1 MVGLKRI
8 VFIALMVL
16 LCIPV
21 FAASTISYQD
31 MIIAA
36 ADEIAFELNDSD
48 YIVLTDFDTGFE
60 ALTERINTDLQQ
72 RLLKLGRNVLERRDI
87 GSVVSEL
94 EFQTSGLVDDDQ
106 AVSIGHMLGATK
118 IVTGRGRNLIDYYR
132 IEIKMIDVETSEVVL
147 QNSFN
152 IRYDKQ
158 FSAIIDGNQD
168 TVGVHGFYINA
179 LAGIGLDMSMAH
191 EDIVGTGFTPEEKAM
206 VGFMGG
212 IEFGYDFTNLLGLAA
227 GIEIENNGAS
237 YKGSMISHGSVIN
250 YEAVIK
256 YTTMDI
262 PLMFSI
268 TVMERPVKL
277 RIEMGGFISIPVN
290 KAKLSYPGLVENAT
304 SLDIEGINYGIVGG
318 PVLSIPAG
326 FGDIVVNLKY
336 KHELDSLVLKFD
348 ADLDGVSESYKFCS
362 KRVIGLTF
370 GYSISI

>member
-1 MVGLKRI
+1 MKRI
-8 VFIALMVL
+8 ALIITFVFLGISL
-16 LCIPV
+16 
-21 FAASTISYQD
+21 FAASTTSYQE
-31 MIIAA
+31 MIISA
-36 ADEIAFELNDSD
+36 ADEIAFRLSDSD
-48 YIVLTDFDTGFE
+48 YIALMDFDTGFD
-60 ALTERINTDLQQ
+60 ALTERFSSDFQQ
-72 RLLKLGRNVLERRDI
+72 RLLRLGNNVLERRDI
-87 GSVVSEL
+87 EHVVSEL

-118 IVTGRGRNLIDYYR
+118 IITGKGKNLVDYYR
-132 IEIKMIDVETSEVVL
+132 IEIKVIDVETSRVVFDESY
-147 QNSFN
+147 NV
-152 IRYDKQ
+152 RYDKF
-158 FSAIIDGNQD
+158 FSAIINGDKD
-168 TVGVHGFYINA
+168 AVGVHGFFINA

-212 IEFGYDFTNLLGLAA
+212 IEFGYDFTNLFGLAA

-262 PLMFSI
+262 PLLFSI

-304 SLDIEGINYGIVGG
+304 SLEIEGINYGIVGG
-318 PVLSIPAG
+318 PVLSVPAG

-336 KHELDSLVLKFD
+336 KHELDSLTLKFD
-348 ADLDGVSESYKFCS
+348 ADLDGVSEAYKFCS
-362 KRVIGLTF
+362 KRVIGLTI
-370 GYSISI
+370 GYSLSI